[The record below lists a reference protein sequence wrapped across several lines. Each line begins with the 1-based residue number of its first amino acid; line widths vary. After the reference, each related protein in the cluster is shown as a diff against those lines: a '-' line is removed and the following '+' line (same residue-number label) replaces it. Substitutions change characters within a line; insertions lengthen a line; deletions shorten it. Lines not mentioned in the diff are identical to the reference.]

1 MHVCHSLLLFSLA
14 IRQTFALELKN
25 EENVMNAPYFT
36 IQCALLY
43 STSYGERRI
52 RVHTIQV
59 WNQHMEKNLDVEFFS
74 HSFENKIY
82 NCLCIFCGIHRDTR
96 VNAFIF
102 IFVLFVMTLFVG

>member
-1 MHVCHSLLLFSLA
+1 MSHVICFFLPFTLI
-14 IRQTFALELKN
+14 IRQQTFALELKN

-59 WNQHMEKNLDVEFFS
+59 IQL
-74 HSFENKIY
+74 KIWG
-82 NCLCIFCGIHRDTR
+82 NMSLSGT
-96 VNAFIF
+96 A
-102 IFVLFVMTLFVG
+102 L

>member
-1 MHVCHSLLLFSLA
+1 MFPFA
-14 IRQTFALELKN
+14 RQTFALELKN

-59 WNQHMEKNLDVEFFS
+59 LFRFR
-74 HSFENKIY
+74 FRKI
-82 NCLCIFCGIHRDTR
+82 LCNIFMTAGFGGVYVGSVGGLWLGR
-96 VNAFIF
+96 
-102 IFVLFVMTLFVG
+102 FVSVALKSIVYT